1 MPEKRPPIIL
11 TVAGSDSGGGAGI
24 QADLKTIAVLGGYGA
39 TVLTALT
46 AQNSVGVQGV
56 HNVPPSFVASQFE
69 SVVGDFK
76 INAVKTGM
84 LATGEIIEV
93 VASHLRDS
101 GITNLVVDPVMI
113 STTGHSLIDRGA
125 VQSLVKSLFPLALII
140 TPNLHEA
147 SALLG
152 RKVTTV
158 EEMEKAARDL
168 LAMGPGAVLLKGGH
182 LEDSAT
188 DYFACGGGGRFLVRK
203 RVATTHA
210 HGSGCVLS
218 AAIATLLGGE
228 FGLEEAVVNAK
239 AFITGAIEG
248 AFQVGHGSGP
258 VNPLAGGWKDGP
270 KEG

>member
-1 MPEKRPPIIL
+1 MSQKRPPIIL

-24 QADLKTIAVLGGYGA
+24 QADLKTISVLGGYGA

-56 HNVPPSFVASQFE
+56 HNVPPSFVASQLE
-69 SVVGDFK
+69 SVAGDFE
-76 INAVKTGM
+76 IQAAKTGM
-84 LATGEIIEV
+84 LAAGEIIEV

-152 RKVTTV
+152 RKVTAV
-158 EEMEKAARDL
+158 GEMEGAARDL
-168 LAMGPGAVLLKGGH
+168 LDMGPGAVLLKGGH
-182 LEDSAT
+182 LEGPAT
-188 DYFACGGGGRFLVRK
+188 DYFAFGGGGRFLAEK
-203 RVATTHA
+203 RVATTHT

-218 AAIATLLGGE
+218 AAIATLLGRG
-228 FGLEEAVVNAK
+228 FGLEEAVVKAK
-239 AFITGAIEG
+239 DFITGAIEG

-258 VNPLAGGWKDGP
+258 VNPLAGPWKGSSR
-270 KEG
+270 EG